1 MIDTLRPKKSGNNIS
16 HSTVIKAMCINGLG
30 FTERRLYLFACEADA
45 RIAAE
50 QWLKENELYEFTKLE
65 IKTKSQRLE
74 NKKGIP
80 RKCEDVQTFYLI
92 GAEIK
97 HDQDKLQ
104 GRRAK
109 LGGFILATNDL
120 ESTPDQLLK

>member
-1 MIDTLRPKKSGNNIS
+1 
-16 HSTVIKAMCINGLG
+16 MCINGLG

-65 IKTKSQRLE
+65 IKTKSHRLE

-80 RKCEDVQTFYLI
+80 RKGEDVQTFYLI

-104 GRRAK
+104 ERRAK
-109 LGGFILATNDL
+109 LGGFILVTNDL
-120 ESTPDQLLK
+120 ELTPDQLLK